1 MPETAAEKTEQPTSR
16 RLGKA
21 KEEGNVPS
29 SMELVNAVTLVAL
42 LAITAFMGPKFVEW
56 ANGEIKEGMS
66 CQVANIHSPSTF
78 IRFSTEKFMQTVIIA
93 SPFFLALIVAGT
105 GINLAISGY
114 NPSMK
119 TLKLKLDQL
128 NPVNGVKKLF
138 SMSSLVKL
146 LLSII
151 KIVFVALIVST
162 YIRSKMEILA
172 TYQWAWSTEILKVI
186 SYLIVGA
193 SIRLCLGLLIIGFID
208 LAYQKYKYIK
218 NLMMTKQEVKDE
230 LKNQEGPPEIKRHI
244 RQKQFEAAMR
254 RMIQDV
260 PKAKVVLV
268 NPTHVAVALQYEPE
282 TMHAPVVIAKGGD
295 HVCEKI
301 KEVARA
307 YGIPIIRRPEL
318 ARRIFST
325 VKLGKAIPEELFVA
339 VAEVMALI
347 YRLKRAR

>member
-1 MPETAAEKTEQPTSR
+1 
-16 RLGKA
+16 
-21 KEEGNVPS
+21 
-29 SMELVNAVTLVAL
+29 
-42 LAITAFMGPKFVEW
+42 
-56 ANGEIKEGMS
+56 
-66 CQVANIHSPSTF
+66 
-78 IRFSTEKFMQTVIIA
+78 
-93 SPFFLALIVAGT
+93 
-105 GINLAISGY
+105 
-114 NPSMK
+114 
-119 TLKLKLDQL
+119 
-128 NPVNGVKKLF
+128 
-138 SMSSLVKL
+138 MSSLVKL

-162 YIRSKMEILA
+162 YIRGKMETLA

-193 SIRLCLGLLIIGFID
+193 AIRLCLGLLIIGFID

-268 NPTHVAVALQYEPE
+268 NPTHVAVALQYEPD